1 MKKIL
6 IYLLLLSSFSAAY
19 GFEEGF
25 IWALKANFN
34 GTATLPSISKSDLDM
49 IGAAY
54 MKGSVGYTMD
64 GEAELGYLFGS
75 ERWFGGLDPA
85 KFSGMSVFGSIGVGS
100 GFAGQVS
107 GNTIDG
113 NTATMFINVSYA
125 PVISFGVGT
134 KAYFLNSRLALGL
147 HIGGKL
153 IADTSPEYLAY
164 SDQKDVLSPEI
175 GEIIVTDFMMK
186 NMNPVMFSI
195 KFMIEY
201 NQPVNDRVEVIL
213 GAYTRFNVY
222 SPKYIT
228 MPDSLLTLMN
238 AGLSKL
244 GRPAFDPTTRLKSY
258 YINSLDFG
266 ITLGLAFKG

>member
-1 MKKIL
+1 MKKIF
-6 IYLLLLSSFSAAY
+6 INILLLVSFSLVH
-19 GFEEGF
+19 GFDEGF

-34 GTATLPSISKSDLDM
+34 GTATLPSISKEDLAK

-75 ERWFGGLDPA
+75 ERWFNGMAPD
-85 KFSGMSVFGSIGVGS
+85 KFSGMSLFVSIGIGN
-100 GFAGQVS
+100 GFAGQIA
-107 GNTIDG
+107 GNKVGDV
-113 NTATMFINVSYA
+113 TAAAYINVSYA

-153 IADTSPEYLAY
+153 IADLSPEYLAY
-164 SDQKDVLSPEI
+164 FDQEMAGFPEI
-175 GEIIVTDFMMK
+175 GEIIVTDFMIK
-186 NMNPVMFSI
+186 NMNPVMFSM

-222 SPKYIT
+222 SPGYIT
-228 MPDSLLTLMN
+228 MPDSLYKLMEPVKDPNFTLET
-238 AGLSKL
+238 
-244 GRPAFDPTTRLKSY
+244 PLKSY

>member
-1 MKKIL
+1 MKKL
-6 IYLLLLSSFSAAY
+6 FIYIFISASFSLAY
-19 GFEEGF
+19 GFEDGF

-34 GTATLPSISKSDLDM
+34 GTATLPSISSSDLKKL
-49 IGAAY
+49 GATY
-54 MKGSVGYTMD
+54 MKGGVGYTMD

-75 ERWFGGLDPA
+75 EKWFGGLDPA
-85 KFSGMSVFGSIGVGS
+85 KFSGMSLYGSLGVGS
-100 GFAGQVS
+100 GFAGQIS
-107 GNTIDG
+107 GNGLAD
-113 NTATMFINVSYA
+113 MYINVSYA

-147 HIGGKL
+147 QLGGKI
-153 IADTSPEYLAY
+153 IADLSPEYLAY
-164 SDQKDVLSPEI
+164 CSDNSILAPEV
-175 GEIIVTDFMMK
+175 GEIIVSDFMIK

-201 NQPVNDRVEVIL
+201 NQPINDRVEVIL

-222 SPKYIT
+222 SPGYIT
-228 MPDSLLTLMN
+228 MPDSLYTLMEPVKED
-238 AGLSKL
+238 GFTLET
-244 GRPAFDPTTRLKSY
+244 PLKSY

>member
-34 GTATLPSISKSDLDM
+34 GTATMPSISQEDLDK
-49 IGAAY
+49 IGAAF

-75 ERWFGGLDPA
+75 QRWFGGLDPA
-85 KFSGMSVFGSIGVGS
+85 KFSGMSLFGSIGVGN
-100 GFAGQVS
+100 GFAGQVA

-113 NTATMFINVSYA
+113 VSADMYINVSYA
-125 PVISFGVGT
+125 PVISFGIGT

-153 IADTSPEYLAY
+153 IADLSPEYLAY
-164 SDQKDVLSPEI
+164 CNNSEIMSPEI
-175 GEIIVTDFMMK
+175 GEIIVTDFMIK

-201 NQPVNDRVEVIL
+201 NQPINDRVEVIL
-213 GAYTRFNVY
+213 GAYTRFNIY

-228 MPDSLLTLMN
+228 MPDSLLNLMN
-238 AGLSKL
+238 AGLSQL
-244 GRPAFDPTTRLKSY
+244 NRPAFDPTTQLKSY

-266 ITLGLAFKG
+266 LTIGLAFKG